1 MENKINIP
9 EDAGKIITI
18 AGTRPEIIKL
28 SGLIPILNNKYDHEL
43 LYTGQHYSTNMKD
56 IFFDELN
63 LQPKYDLESNTSEI
77 RILKDNILK
86 LLRTIKPAYVIV
98 YGDTN
103 SSMAG
108 SQAAKEI
115 GSTLIHI
122 EAGVRDFDIAVPEE
136 VIRLQIDSIS
146 DYLFC
151 PSEFCMTVL
160 KYENIP
166 GKTYLTGNLIVDVCK
181 RLSELPAE
189 KFIDVDIEGE
199 YILLTLHR
207 PENCDDFQRLKMLK
221 KHLESLRYKVIFPVH
236 PRTMKNLNKYGIN
249 LPSNVQCIEPA
260 SYLTFLHLLRNCKI
274 VLTDSGGVQEESI
287 VLKKPCITLRHTS
300 ARWETIL
307 LKANILFP
315 LDRTEPLSEYVE
327 MMQSRNITF
336 NPYGENVELLT
347 TKTIEQIISNVN

>member
-1 MENKINIP
+1 
-9 EDAGKIITI
+9 
-18 AGTRPEIIKL
+18 
-28 SGLIPILNNKYDHEL
+28 
-43 LYTGQHYSTNMKD
+43 
-56 IFFDELN
+56 
-63 LQPKYDLESNTSEI
+63 
-77 RILKDNILK
+77 
-86 LLRTIKPAYVIV
+86 
-98 YGDTN
+98 
-103 SSMAG
+103 
-108 SQAAKEI
+108 
-115 GSTLIHI
+115 
-122 EAGVRDFDIAVPEE
+122 
-136 VIRLQIDSIS
+136 
-146 DYLFC
+146 
-151 PSEFCMTVL
+151 
-160 KYENIP
+160 
-166 GKTYLTGNLIVDVCK
+166 
-181 RLSELPAE
+181 
-189 KFIDVDIEGE
+189 
-199 YILLTLHR
+199 
-207 PENCDDFQRLKMLK
+207 MLK